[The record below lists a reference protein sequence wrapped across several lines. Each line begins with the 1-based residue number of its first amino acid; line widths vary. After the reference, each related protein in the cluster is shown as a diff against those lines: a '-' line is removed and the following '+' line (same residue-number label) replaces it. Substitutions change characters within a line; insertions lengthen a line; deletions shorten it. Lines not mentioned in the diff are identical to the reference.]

1 MSTVQWPHSAS
12 DDRMLHR
19 TIPHCLY
26 LRERVEVNAMSQML
40 LRPVFW
46 CSVRARFC
54 CVCAVYSKVATLD
67 LFCRITKPWCLA
79 LGLGITAYSFEES
92 RLYLQ
97 CELFE
102 SANLI
107 EKRQGCFSK
116 ESRSRLTAFSSLV
129 DHHLFA
135 DSKRSSGTD

>member
-26 LRERVEVNAMSQML
+26 SRERADVKALSQML
-40 LRPVFW
+40 LKPVFW
-46 CSVRARFC
+46 CSARARSCCTC
-54 CVCAVYSKVATLD
+54 CVCSKAAILD
-67 LFCRITKPWCLA
+67 LICTITKPCCLA
-79 LGLGITAYSFEES
+79 LGLGVTAYSFEQS
-92 RLYLQ
+92 RLFLQ

-102 SANLI
+102 LANLM
-107 EKRQGCFSK
+107 EKRQGRFSK
-116 ESRSRLTAFSSLV
+116 ESRSRLTAFSSLI
-129 DHHLFA
+129 DHHHCA